1 MLKGIILTL
10 CACFIW
16 GFIFVIPLLLTDFTS
31 LEITLGRYFFF
42 GSISMFIFGGF
53 CFRKLVGYPLKFW
66 RKALTFGLVA
76 NIFYYIA
83 TVVAIKYSSPG
94 ITALVAGIGPVS
106 IAFYGNFKQREC
118 RFSQLIIPS
127 ILIAIG
133 LVIIKIQVLAA
144 NGADAFSLEH
154 LVGIF
159 CSFLALA
166 FWTWFVVSNNR
177 FLKNN
182 PSIAFFEWS
191 TMIGVTTFGVVAF
204 TLIFLRLF
212 IWDDGDLVRY
222 SQFSSEM
229 QLFLVATAILGF
241 FCSWLG
247 SFLWNTGS
255 TKLPVS
261 FGGQLT
267 IFETLFG
274 LMFVYIY
281 EERVPSLLECVG
293 ITLMLVAIFY
303 SMRLFTKT
311 SSTPTDP

>member
-1 MLKGIILTL
+1 MFKGIILTL

-16 GFIFVIPLLLTDFTS
+16 GFIFVIPLLLTGFTS

-42 GSISMFIFGGF
+42 GSISMFIFGSF
-53 CFRKLVGYPLKFW
+53 CFRKLIGYPLKFW
-66 RKALTFGLVA
+66 GKALTFGLVA

-118 RFSQLIIPS
+118 RFSQLLIPS

-133 LVIIKIQVLAA
+133 LVIIRIQVLAE
-144 NGADAFSLEH
+144 NGADAFSFDH
-154 LVGIF
+154 LIGIF

-177 FLKNN
+177 FLINN

-191 TMIGVTTFGVVAF
+191 TMIGVTTFGVV
-204 TLIFLRLF
+204 TLTILFLRLF
-212 IWDDGDLVRY
+212 VWNEIDLARY
-222 SQFSSEM
+222 SQLSSEM
-229 QLFLVATAILGF
+229 QLFLIATAILGF

-247 SFLWNTGS
+247 SFLWNSGS
-255 TKLPVS
+255 LKLPVA

-281 EERVPSLLECVG
+281 EERVPTFLECLG
-293 ITLMLVAIFY
+293 ITLMLAAIFY
-303 SMRLFTKT
+303 TMRLFTKEKNIT
-311 SSTPTDP
+311 NG